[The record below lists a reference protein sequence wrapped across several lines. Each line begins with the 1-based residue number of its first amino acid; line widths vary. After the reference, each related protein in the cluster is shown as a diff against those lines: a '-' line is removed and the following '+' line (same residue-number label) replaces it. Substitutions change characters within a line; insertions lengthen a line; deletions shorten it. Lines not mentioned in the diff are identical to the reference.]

1 MSFPFQVECT
11 ESQDARRT
19 APGGPRLPGGHR
31 SRLGGGGRRRTSR
44 SSLPRAASCSKR
56 GLDGG
61 GGTEITQRRPSSSP
75 VFPPRPTPWTRG
87 RDSGNSSGGS
97 AVRPRI
103 WTAAV
108 VAFGIAAALAAWG
121 TWGGDGDHSTGDYLL
136 VLAVIA
142 VAVTAVY
149 RLVLQRWGTPR
160 TGIILGVLAL
170 LTLVVFWSGL
180 PVVLGVAAFV
190 IGLSYR
196 GSGDDTRAATAAI
209 ALGRSPSSA
218 TSSPTSSTSP
228 SSRRPGPSA

>member
-1 MSFPFQVECT
+1 
-11 ESQDARRT
+11 
-19 APGGPRLPGGHR
+19 
-31 SRLGGGGRRRTSR
+31 
-44 SSLPRAASCSKR
+44 
-56 GLDGG
+56 
-61 GGTEITQRRPSSSP
+61 
-75 VFPPRPTPWTRG
+75 
-87 RDSGNSSGGS
+87 
-97 AVRPRI
+97 
-103 WTAAV
+103 V

-149 RLVLQRWGTPR
+149 GLVLQRWGTPR

-209 ALGRSPSSA
+209 APGRSPSSA